1 MKITEQ
7 RKKDFIVNARTYLEN
22 AMSDPYIKEQI
33 LSQGYDDTR
42 MQEGF
47 DRQKK
52 AENAREKQ
60 LMIKRTS
67 KSLNTQLKDKFARK
81 IKYFTDDVR
90 LLQSVFYRDIG
101 MKEKL
106 NLYGRKKRTIA
117 GYLEQVRTLYNT
129 LLQEPTILEK
139 LVKLN
144 ITSETIQAKLKEID
158 ELEQSYNSFKETN
171 KGSQDATDERNKD
184 FEKLRDWI
192 RIFQNSCRIALRE
205 RPQLLEKV
213 GILVRSTKPRRKGST
228 PSAENGSTPPAA
240 EGTATPATEETE
252 NPAPEKKATPA

>member
-1 MKITEQ
+1 MKIAEQ
-7 RKKDFIVNARTYLEN
+7 KKKDFVVHAKTYLVN
-22 AMSDPYIKEQI
+22 AMSDPFIKEQI
-33 LSQGYDDTR
+33 ALQGYDDKR

-47 DRQKK
+47 DMQKK
-52 AENAREKQ
+52 AENIRENQLIMKQ
-60 LMIKRTS
+60 TS
-67 KSLNTQLKDKFARK
+67 KSLSTQLKDQFGKK

-139 LVKLN
+139 LVTFN
-144 ITSETIQAKLKEID
+144 ITGETIQVKLKEID
-158 ELEQSYNSFKETN
+158 ELEQSYRIFEKAN
-171 KGSQDATDERNKD
+171 KSSQDATDVRNKD

-192 RIFQNSCRIALRE
+192 RIFQNACRIALRE
-205 RPQLLEKV
+205 RPQLLEEV
-213 GILVRSTKPRRKGST
+213 GILVRSTRPRRKGSAT
-228 PSAENGSTPPAA
+228 PAIEGTAFPAA
-240 EGTATPATEETE
+240 EE
-252 NPAPEKKATPA
+252 

>member
-1 MKITEQ
+1 MKIAEQ
-7 RKKDFIVNARTYLEN
+7 KKKDFVVHAKTYLDN

-33 LSQGYDDTR
+33 LLQGYDDKR

-47 DRQKK
+47 DMQKK
-52 AENAREKQ
+52 AENTREKQ
-60 LMIKRTS
+60 LMMKQTS
-67 KSLNTQLKDKFARK
+67 KSLNTQLKDQFRKK

-117 GYLEQVRTLYNT
+117 GYLEQVRALYNT

-144 ITSETIQAKLKEID
+144 ITGETIQVKLKEID
-158 ELEQSYNSFKETN
+158 ELEQSY
-171 KGSQDATDERNKD
+171 RL
-184 FEKLRDWI
+184 FEKANKSSHMIKTLNRY
-192 RIFQNSCRIALRE
+192 NS
-205 RPQLLEKV
+205 P
-213 GILVRSTKPRRKGST
+213 GF
-228 PSAENGSTPPAA
+228 N
-240 EGTATPATEETE
+240 
-252 NPAPEKKATPA
+252 